1 LVTPRQTFR
10 VHETIWKE
18 FQKKCA
24 AKGYSASEVL
34 RAFIMAVVKG
44 QFNIETL
51 KPTKASKGQSLSSDD
66 LILQWLQQRQNN

>member
-1 LVTPRQTFR
+1 MPTPRQTFR
-10 VHETIWKE
+10 VSELVWKE

-24 AKGYSASEVL
+24 MKGYTASEVL

-51 KPTKASKGQSLSSDD
+51 KPTRILKGQSLVEDD
-66 LILQWLQQRQNN
+66 LILKWLQQRQNP